1 MPPRQWFNGL
11 SKRAPA
17 FIFPRQAAHL
27 LNPREGRVIAAYF
40 IIRPRSRTVR
50 AIIAARII
58 NDCNVRRR
66 RIPRTAYARPALSP
80 SFVLLA
86 AALPR
91 FQSDVCGCPAA
102 VNHRAA
108 AVL

>member
-17 FIFPRQAAHL
+17 FTFPRQAAHL

-40 IIRPRSRTVR
+40 IIRPRSR
-50 AIIAARII
+50 
-58 NDCNVRRR
+58 
-66 RIPRTAYARPALSP
+66 PALSP

-91 FQSDVCGCPAA
+91 VQPDVRGLSAA
-102 VNHRAA
+102 MDHRAA